1 MTQRLARMALA
12 LSVVGAAVAVAAA
25 PAQQPAYR
33 GTLDLVSVYATVVD
47 RDGRLVTGLT
57 KDDFEVRDNGRR
69 QPLAFFSS
77 EALPFSVVILL
88 DRSGSM
94 SENFPV
100 VVDAAAAFVGAMR
113 PDDRARI
120 GSFSSE
126 IRLSPDGFTNDQ
138 AELSRV
144 LRDEL
149 QDVGPSPVWTAID
162 RSLTALLPMPDR
174 RVVLVFSDGH
184 DSPKYG
190 QVRTSVADL
199 TRRVRVNG
207 IMVYAIGFPAEV
219 SRPSGRSPFD
229 PRRPG
234 GLRFPIPIPGFPPGP
249 SSPGTPRGPSG
260 SGGGGLSIGR
270 KYQPPDPALRDLA
283 DVTGGG
289 YFEWDDDSTPNLRR
303 AFVRVAEELHQQ
315 YWLGFAPPRLDSRTH
330 EIEVRVKRRG
340 LTVRA
345 RQHYVAT
352 AAGRLPASR

>member
-1 MTQRLARMALA
+1 
-12 LSVVGAAVAVAAA
+12 
-25 PAQQPAYR
+25 
-33 GTLDLVSVYATVVD
+33 
-47 RDGRLVTGLT
+47 VTDLT
-57 KDDFEVRDNGRR
+57 KDDFDVRDNGRR
-69 QPLAFFSS
+69 RPLTFFSS

-100 VVDAAAAFVGAMR
+100 VVDAAAAFVAEMR

-126 IRLSPDGFTNDQ
+126 IRLSPDDFTSDQ
-138 AELSRV
+138 DELTRV
-144 LRDEL
+144 LREDL
-149 QDVGPSPVWTAID
+149 QEIGPSPVWTAID

-190 QVRTSVADL
+190 QVRTSLADL

-219 SRPSGRSPFD
+219 SRSNGRSPFD
-229 PRRPG
+229 PRSPG
-234 GLRFPIPIPGFPPGP
+234 RIRFPIPMPGFPPGP
-249 SSPGTPRGPSG
+249 SGPGGPRGPSG
-260 SGGGGLSIGR
+260 PGGGGISLGR
-270 KYQPPDPALRDLA
+270 KYQPPDPGLKDLA
-283 DVTGGG
+283 DATGGG
-289 YFEWDDDSTPNLRR
+289 YFDWDDDSTANLRR

-315 YWLGFAPPRLDSRTH
+315 YWLGFAPATLDGRTH
-330 EIEVRVKRRG
+330 EIDVRVKRRG

-352 AAGRLPASR
+352 PPGRLPPSR